1 MDLLWMILLVFLVC
15 AEAQNVTEVKV
26 ELGQNVTLNCSGDNV
41 DVYWYVEFVSQ
52 VRGHISRTFSGD
64 PADTEYFVSSVISKY
79 SAWENSLLI
88 TNITAEDCRL
98 YFCGRRINGD
108 IQFVDTF
115 SLVSDVPVG
124 PPNNSSMENDD
135 NQHIHL
141 LIRQYKFTMYGS
153 FVLNF
158 LLVTERHQNQTCST
172 DPAESLHRIRVS
184 GLSPGSSYLHVSVLG
199 PELSLLCMLV
209 DAVTGTSGRRRRDKG
224 SEKKHNTVLCRIM

>member
-41 DVYWYVEFVSQ
+41 DVYWYVEIVSQ
-52 VRGHISRTFSGD
+52 VRGHISRTFRGD

-115 SLVSDVPVG
+115 SLVSENNNDQQHDVMCQNKVVICSSYVLNVFLLLGLLCSLIWLKKKKNCSRQVTHPS
-124 PPNNSSMENDD
+124 PNN
-135 NQHIHL
+135 
-141 LIRQYKFTMYGS
+141 
-153 FVLNF
+153 
-158 LLVTERHQNQTCST
+158 
-172 DPAESLHRIRVS
+172 
-184 GLSPGSSYLHVSVLG
+184 
-199 PELSLLCMLV
+199 
-209 DAVTGTSGRRRRDKG
+209 TGTLDSQQYAEIQFPPVRAPPPAASSECIYSKVKLPHSTHPGR
-224 SEKKHNTVLCRIM
+224 

>member
-26 ELGQNVTLNCSGDNV
+26 ELGQNVTLNCSGDKP
-41 DVYWYVEFVSQ
+41 DTYWYLDMYHDHVQGFIGRS
-52 VRGHISRTFSGD
+52 FNND
-64 PADTEYFVSSVISKY
+64 PAASQYYVYTLINKY
-79 SAWENSLLI
+79 SAFGNNLLI

-98 YFCGRRINGD
+98 YFCGRKINRS
-108 IQFVDTF
+108 IQLVDTF
-115 SLVSDVPVG
+115 SLILDVPVG

-158 LLVTERHQNQTCST
+158 LLVTVCRDPVPPRQSPPTCCFFRVYLLQSSASSVNSSWTLTETPGLYLYTRST
-172 DPAESLHRIRVS
+172 HL
-184 GLSPGSSYLHVSVLG
+184 
-199 PELSLLCMLV
+199 
-209 DAVTGTSGRRRRDKG
+209 
-224 SEKKHNTVLCRIM
+224 

>member
-15 AEAQNVTEVKV
+15 AEAQKVTEVKV
-26 ELGQNVTLNCSGDNV
+26 ELGQNVTLNCSGNNSDTLWFTEIN
-41 DVYWYVEFVSQ
+41 SQ
-52 VRGHISRTFSGD
+52 VRGSIGRSFTNDPSGSQYYVSTFR
-64 PADTEYFVSSVISKY
+64 PKY
-79 SAWENSLLI
+79 SAFGNSLLI

-98 YFCGRRINGD
+98 YFCGRRINGSV
-108 IQFVDTF
+108 QFVDTF
-115 SLVSDVPVG
+115 SLVSDVPVC

-135 NQHIHL
+135 NKHLHL
-141 LIRQYKFTMYGS
+141 LIHQYKFTMYGS

-199 PELSLLCMLV
+199 PELSLLCV
-209 DAVTGTSGRRRRDKG
+209 SHFG
-224 SEKKHNTVLCRIM
+224 

>member
-26 ELGQNVTLNCSGDNV
+26 ELGQNVTLNCSGDKP
-41 DVYWYVEFVSQ
+41 DTYWYLDMYHDHVQGFIGRS
-52 VRGHISRTFSGD
+52 FNND
-64 PADTEYFVSSVISKY
+64 PAASQYYVYTLINKY
-79 SAWENSLLI
+79 SAFGNNLLI

-98 YFCGRRINGD
+98 YFCGRKINRS
-108 IQFVDTF
+108 IQLVDTF
-115 SLVSDVPVG
+115 SLILDVPVG

-199 PELSLLCMLV
+199 PELSLLCV
-209 DAVTGTSGRRRRDKG
+209 SHFG
-224 SEKKHNTVLCRIM
+224 

>member
-26 ELGQNVTLNCSGDNV
+26 ELGQNVTLNCSGDKP
-41 DVYWYVEFVSQ
+41 DTYWYLDMYHDHVQGFIGRS
-52 VRGHISRTFSGD
+52 FNND
-64 PADTEYFVSSVISKY
+64 PAASQYYVYTLINKY
-79 SAWENSLLI
+79 SAFGNNLLI

-98 YFCGRRINGD
+98 YFCGRKINRS
-108 IQFVDTF
+108 IQLVDTF
-115 SLVSDVPVG
+115 SLILDVPVG

-158 LLVTERHQNQTCST
+158 LLVTGFLCS
-172 DPAESLHRIRVS
+172 LIW
-184 GLSPGSSYLHVSVLG
+184 LKKKKN
-199 PELSLLCMLV
+199 C
-209 DAVTGTSGRRRRDKG
+209 TGTGTLDSQQYAEIQFPPIRAPPPAASSECIYSKVQLPQSTHRGR
-224 SEKKHNTVLCRIM
+224 